1 MSGETSDI
9 PISDSPFSNYI
20 SRMTDERPLGIQD
33 GSLLAKAGQGVDL
46 VELVNLCA
54 VDSELFAKTFFPKE
68 FRQDSP
74 LFAHQLWNA
83 LDEDTRLSNIEVFRG
98 GGKTTRARV
107 KLAKGIAYGLSH
119 TILVVGKSEN
129 HSRRTI
135 RWLMRQIEFNS
146 LFVQTY
152 QLRRGDKWTDVE
164 CEIWHGVDDYPVT
177 IIGMGITGSIRGIN
191 QDGFRPDLIILDDIH
206 DEENSATKEQ
216 RQKIEELVYGAIL
229 ESLAPAS
236 ESAHAKVINL
246 FTPLNKLDIG
256 CMALADSAWKSIRI
270 PIWTLE
276 TWNRPTHEQESVWPA
291 RWPSP
296 VVRLEKEQAA
306 GRNKLTTWLREK
318 ELKLVSPETSSF
330 RGEWL
335 QRWSV
340 LPENLITFI
349 AIDPVPPPSQ
359 MAVAKGLHKH
369 DFESIACVG
378 LHKGNYYLLALS
390 INRGHD
396 PSWTRAE
403 FFRLARRYRPRRIF
417 VEAVAYQR
425 TLAWILRQEMQ
436 RQAVY
441 FPIEEVTDQRS
452 KHDRIV
458 DGLNGV
464 ASEQRLFLPPGELDE
479 GMKMFVEQFEQY
491 PNVNHDDALESVA
504 VAVSGASGRWD
515 QDWSDDDAINREKEE
530 YPRLAYSRGSP

>member
-1 MSGETSDI
+1 MPPDDIYQQYIDQMTSGV
-9 PISDSPFSNYI
+9 
-20 SRMTDERPLGIQD
+20 PLGIAD
-33 GSLLAKAGQGVDL
+33 GSLLEKAGAGVSREDGSPVDL
-46 VELVNLCA
+46 RELVNLCA
-54 VDSELFAKTFFPKE
+54 VDTELFAKTFFPRD

-74 LFAHQLWNA
+74 QFAHELWDA
-83 LDEDTRLSNIEVFRG
+83 FDEDVRLTNIEVFRG

-164 CEIWHGVDDYPVT
+164 CEIWHGVDEYPVS

-236 ESAHAKVINL
+236 ESPHAKVVNL
-246 FTPLNKLDIG
+246 FTPLNKLDVG
-256 CMALADSAWKSIRI
+256 CMALGDKAWKSIQI
-270 PIWTLE
+270 PIWTKT
-276 TWNRPTHEQESVWPA
+276 TWNFPTHEQESVWPS
-291 RWPSP
+291 RWASP

-306 GRNKLTTWLREK
+306 SRNKLTTWLREK

-335 QRWSV
+335 QRWTI
-340 LPENLITFI
+340 LPDNLITFI

-378 LHKGNYYLLALS
+378 LYKGNYYLLALS

-403 FFRLARRYRPRRIF
+403 FFRLARSHRPRRIF

-436 RQAVY
+436 RQAIY

-464 ASEQRLFLPPGELDE
+464 TSEQRLFLPPGELDE
-479 GMKMFVEQFEQY
+479 GMKMFQEQFEQY

-515 QDWSDDDAINREKEE
+515 QDWSDDNALDREKED
-530 YPRLAYSRGSP
+530 YPRLVYRRASP

>member
-1 MSGETSDI
+1 MSPDDFTSSYIERMMSET
-9 PISDSPFSNYI
+9 
-20 SRMTDERPLGIQD
+20 PLGIQD
-33 GSLLAKAGQGVDL
+33 GSLLAKEVGEQIDTR
-46 VELVNLCA
+46 ELIQLCA
-54 VDSELFAKTFFPKE
+54 VDTELFAKTFFRRA
-68 FRQDSP
+68 FRQESP
-74 LFAHQLWNA
+74 SFAHEMWNA
-83 LDEDTRLSNIEVFRG
+83 FEANQRLINLEVFRG
-98 GGKTTRARV
+98 GGKTTRARIL
-107 KLAKGIAYGLSH
+107 LAKNIAYGLSH
-119 TILVVGKSEN
+119 TILVVGKSEG

-164 CEIWHGVDDYPVT
+164 CEIWHGVDEYPIT

-191 QDGFRPDLIILDDIH
+191 QDDFRPDLILMDDIH

-236 ESAHAKVINL
+236 EASHAKLVNL
-246 FTPLNKLDIG
+246 FTPLNKLDVG
-256 CMALADSAWKSIRI
+256 CMALEDKAWRSTRI
-270 PIWTLE
+270 PIWTKE
-276 TWNRPTHEQESVWPA
+276 TWNSPTHLQESVWPA
-291 RWPSP
+291 RWPSS
-296 VVRLEKEQAA
+296 VIRKEKEQAA
-306 GRNKLTTWLREK
+306 ARNKLTTWLREK

-335 QRWSV
+335 KRWTV
-340 LPENLITFI
+340 LPENLVTFL

-359 MAVAKGLHKH
+359 LAVSKGLHKH
-369 DFESIACVG
+369 DFESIAVVG
-378 LHKGNYYLLALS
+378 IYKGNYYLLALS

-403 FFRLARRYRPRRIF
+403 FFRLARRWHPRRIF

-436 RQAVY
+436 RKAIY

-464 ASEQRLFLPPGELDE
+464 TSEGRLLLPPGELDE

-515 QDWSDDDAINREKEE
+515 QDWSDDDALNREKEE